1 MRRTRKQYNSKICAL
16 FLMQYTLLIP
26 LMSYIPPR
34 LLVAICGVLLIC
46 GLVIKNGTCVNKNV
60 CLFYYLFILIILLK
74 IAISDSDLSTIGWI
88 FVYTAPPV
96 FVMAY
101 GIDCEA
107 FIRYCIKLSKL
118 AFFFICWLPFTSAYE
133 YMRFGYGMVPVVIF
147 CYLDVVYYLPK
158 KDKKQ
163 LVFDI
168 AVMILGSVEILIYG
182 ARGSLLTI
190 ILFLLLERF
199 VVGRAFSAKNII
211 LLALGLLTWWKIV
224 PILDYFEKISK
235 RIGIYSYAITKFKM
249 QITRGL
255 AYASSGRDRLF
266 EQAIEKIKE
275 HPLLGN
281 EIVLDESGGR
291 YVHNLFLQVGVD
303 MGIIFAAALTIFL
316 IYVLCKIGSKK
327 TAMDARIALCA
338 FFSISVGRLL
348 ISSTI
353 WRRPE
358 FWMLISLC
366 LTVESNKIGS
376 IEPLCKVQTETIKK
390 EEDIK
395 AFEIIKS

>member
-1 MRRTRKQYNSKICAL
+1 MRRTHKQYNAKICTL

-26 LMSYIPPR
+26 LMAYISPR
-34 LLVAICGVLLIC
+34 LLVAICGMLLLC
-46 GLVIKNGTCVNKNV
+46 CLVIKNGTRVNKNV
-60 CLFYYLFILIILLK
+60 CLFYYLFILVILLK
-74 IAISDSDLSTIGWI
+74 VAVSDSDLSIIGWI

-96 FVMAY
+96 FVMVY
-101 GIDCEA
+101 GIDCET
-107 FIRYCIKLSKL
+107 FIRYSIKLSKL
-118 AFFFICWLPFTSAYE
+118 AFFLICWLPFTSAYE
-133 YMRFGYGMVPVVIF
+133 YMRFGYGMVPIVIF

-158 KDKKQ
+158 EDKKQ
-163 LVFDI
+163 HIFDI
-168 AVMILGSVEILIYG
+168 VVMILGGVEILIYG

-224 PILDYFEKISK
+224 PIIDYFEKLSK
-235 RIGIYSYAITKFKM
+235 KIGIYSYSITKFKM
-249 QITRGL
+249 QVAKGL
-255 AYASSGRDRLF
+255 AYASSGRDELY
-266 EQAIEKIKE
+266 EQAIERIKA

-303 MGIIFAAALTIFL
+303 MGIVFAATLTIFL
-316 IYVLCKIGSKK
+316 IYVLYKMGSKK
-327 TAMDARIALCA
+327 NLMDERVVLCV

-358 FWMLISLC
+358 FWMLVSLC
-366 LTVESNKIGS
+366 LTMKSNATGS
-376 IEPLCKVQTETIKK
+376 IEPLRKAQTETIKK
-390 EEDIK
+390 DDIK
-395 AFEIIKS
+395 PFEIIKP